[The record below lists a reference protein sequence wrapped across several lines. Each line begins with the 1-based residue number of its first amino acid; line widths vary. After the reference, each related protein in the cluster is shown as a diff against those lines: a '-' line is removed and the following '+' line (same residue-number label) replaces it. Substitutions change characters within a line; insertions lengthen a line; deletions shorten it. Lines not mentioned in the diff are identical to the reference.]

1 MSSLNRQ
8 SGLSYKSSLGYMSS
22 LESKSFLSHKSGLGQ
37 PGLDDTLDLTFLESR
52 LSRVRGRAVMIPV
65 PGFDRLSQI

>member
-1 MSSLNRQ
+1 MSSLDCK
-8 SGLSYKSSLGYMSS
+8 SGLSGKSS
-22 LESKSFLSHKSGLGQ
+22 LESKRRRGHKSGLGQ